1 MYRKSHIFAI
11 AESPIATRKFL
22 PDMITSPTH
31 RMRQIGFSC
40 ISLFFSGIC
49 ISQVPLP
56 IGPATAETYGNVR
69 QNTDTLPIQ
78 DTAFHYAEEVIADRL
93 AQLQSSV
100 PLHYNKDVQAFIEFF
115 TARKRDFTQR
125 VLNHQSF
132 YFPIFEAEFKAQEM
146 PVELKYLSVVE
157 SGLNPK
163 AVSRAGAVGLWQFMP
178 YTGKEQGLYQDG
190 YLDERMDIYK
200 STQAA
205 CAYLKKLYGMF
216 SDWELALAAYN
227 CGPGAVRR
235 AIRRSG
241 NRTSFWEIYPHLPRE
256 TRSYVPIYVAVTY
269 VMNFHQDY
277 HFTIDSPVPYVVSD
291 TVHITQ
297 HIDLKLL
304 ATELDVPFEDIQ
316 TLNPHLKRNL
326 IPAYPKNYPLRLP
339 SEKAVVLREYKP
351 DMLLA
356 ASSKKAA
363 PSTTGFDL
371 STLAASIAPQPKDTK
386 EEARKKAA
394 ASVAGRQKLMHTVA
408 TGDVLGS
415 IAEVYDVG
423 VSELRRWNNL
433 RGNSIRA
440 GQRIAVWVQQH
451 TASRLKSEKASVK
464 TGIPQSMVAAQAVKA
479 LPVANGKSAVKNSI
493 AKNAKTP
500 LPAKPRG
507 GVYEVQPGDT
517 LWSISKNQG
526 VPVETI
532 KKLNK
537 LKSNDLQA
545 GQKLIVG

>member
-1 MYRKSHIFAI
+1 
-11 AESPIATRKFL
+11 
-22 PDMITSPTH
+22 
-31 RMRQIGFSC
+31 MRQIGFSC
-40 ISLFFSGIC
+40 VLLFVCGSG
-49 ISQVPLP
+49 ISQVSPP
-56 IGPATAETYGNVR
+56 PSAVPAGPPPVEIYDNVR
-69 QNTDTLPIQ
+69 QDTTQ
-78 DTAFHYAEEVIADRL
+78 TKDTAFRYAPETIAERL
-93 AQLQSSV
+93 AQLESSV
-100 PLHYNKDVQAFIEFF
+100 PLHYNKDVQAFIEYF
-115 TARKRDFTQR
+115 TVRKREFTQR
-125 VLNHQSF
+125 VLDHQSF
-132 YFPIFEAEFKAQEM
+132 YFPVFEAEFKAQQM
-146 PVELKYLSVVE
+146 PMELKYLSVVE
-157 SGLNPK
+157 SGLNPR

-190 YLDERMDIYK
+190 FVDERMDIYK

-269 VMNFHQDY
+269 VMNFHRDY
-277 HFTIDSPVPYVVSD
+277 RFAIDAPVPHVASD

-297 HIDLKLL
+297 TIDLKLL
-304 ATELDVPFEDIQ
+304 ATELDVPFEHIQ

-326 IPAYPKNYPLRLP
+326 VPAHPKNYPLRLP
-339 SEKAVVLREYKP
+339 LEKAAVLREYKP
-351 DMLLA
+351 DMLLV
-356 ASSKKAA
+356 ASQKAA
-363 PSTTGFDL
+363 PPEAALDISA
-371 STLAASIAPQPKDTK
+371 LAASLPPQPKDTK
-386 EEARKKAA
+386 AEARRQAA

-408 TGDVLGS
+408 SGDVLGS
-415 IAEVYDVG
+415 IAEIYDVG
-423 VSELRRWNNL
+423 VGELRRWNNL
-433 RGNSIRA
+433 RGNGIRA

-451 TASRLKSEKASVK
+451 TASRLKSETAGLK
-464 TGIPQSMVAAQAVKA
+464 TGAGRNMAAIPATKA
-479 LPVANGKSAVKNSI
+479 LPVAKGGKN
-493 AKNAKTP
+493 P
-500 LPAKPRG
+500 LTAKPRTG
-507 GVYEVQPGDT
+507 IYEVQPGDT
-517 LWSISKNQG
+517 LWSISRNQG